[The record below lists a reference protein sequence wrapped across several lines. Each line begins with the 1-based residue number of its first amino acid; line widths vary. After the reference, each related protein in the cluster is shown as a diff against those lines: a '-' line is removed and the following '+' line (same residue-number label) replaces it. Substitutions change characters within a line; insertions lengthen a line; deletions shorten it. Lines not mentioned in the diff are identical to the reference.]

1 MKTFFPFTI
10 EHDSLV
16 LLYKTN
22 LIYVAQSK
30 ILNLWKINNLI
41 CSSTVWW
48 WKWNGLNQS
57 NHCFVATNLLFQYV
71 LTENERYD
79 LWNLHFEFVFEW
91 YFVTGEGLE
100 KDNERMKINCFHFG
114 LPSIFAFISEKWHIK
129 TIWIQFIGL
138 SIFILIQCNNNII
151 RKLKLNHGRL

>member
-100 KDNERMKINCFHFG
+100 KDNERMKLIV
-114 LPSIFAFISEKWHIK
+114 FISVCH
-129 TIWIQFIGL
+129 QFSL
-138 SIFILIQCNNNII
+138 SIPKNDILKQFEFSSLVYLYSFSYNVII
-151 RKLKLNHGRL
+151 ILFANWN